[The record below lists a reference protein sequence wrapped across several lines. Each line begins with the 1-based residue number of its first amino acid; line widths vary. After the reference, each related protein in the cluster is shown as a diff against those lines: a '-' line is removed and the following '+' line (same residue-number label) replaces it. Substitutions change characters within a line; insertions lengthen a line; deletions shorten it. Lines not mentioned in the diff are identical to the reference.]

1 MQQKI
6 ENLLQE
12 LESHTDY
19 TVQAAF
25 RTLDYAQ
32 KGYIDG
38 RTIIEFYRRRGIYLL
53 EREACAIVRR
63 VDASCS
69 GRISFADFAEYF
81 QNCVSPKA
89 PLKAPK
95 PPLNPERSP

>member
-25 RTLDYAQ
+25 RTIDCL
-32 KGYIDG
+32 GRGRIDG
-38 RTIIEFYRRRGIYLL
+38 HSIMEFYRQRGVYLL

-63 VDASCS
+63 IDASCS
-69 GRISFADFAEYF
+69 GKISFADFAEYF
-81 QNCVSPKA
+81 SNCVSPKA
-89 PLKAPK
+89 PLKIPK
-95 PPLNPERSP
+95 S